1 VRLTSCYTRSGVARW
16 TSLIGMAALL
26 LASCGRQPGRYPVPE
41 QRSLDLG
48 VDPGGIAAFI
58 TMADPVAD
66 DYIVRDVSRERG
78 VYRWAFVHP
87 ELRFRVQQA
96 GSVRFTAELGVP
108 EVTFKVT
115 GPVRISYA
123 MDGKPL
129 GSLYCDHPGK
139 YEVAKPVPDG
149 WVQPNQY
156 IHVTF
161 ETDRKWVSPD
171 DGAQLTFLLFNAGFT
186 Q

>member
-1 VRLTSCYTRSGVARW
+1 
-16 TSLIGMAALL
+16 M
-26 LASCGRQPGRYPVPE
+26 PE